1 VNGSAWV
8 IVAVILLAVGVGAG
22 VPVLVQLRATLRA
35 AERFFET
42 TGPRAGRCLEEV
54 TVAASRANEASRDS
68 GRLAS
73 TLVSAAVPAFLAALD
88 AIRGRSQA
96 VSNNNEDARGE
107 RAEEEAE
114 VAS

>member
-1 VNGSAWV
+1 MNGSAWV

-88 AIRGRSQA
+88 AIRGRSQT
-96 VSNNNEDARGE
+96 VSCNEDARGE
-107 RAEEEAE
+107 RAEERAE

>member
-1 VNGSAWV
+1 MDRPPERVVNGSAWV
-8 IVAVILLAVGVGAG
+8 IVAVVLLAVGVGAG

-35 AERFFET
+35 AERFFAT

-68 GRLAS
+68 GRRAS
-73 TLVSAAVPAFLAALD
+73 TLVSAAVPALLAALD

-96 VSNNNEDARGE
+96 VAC
-107 RAEEEAE
+107 
-114 VAS
+114 